1 MATQGLSSIGISV
14 KVNDVEMNYVQE
26 ISDIGGAPSE
36 LDATCFNDSLKHY
49 VPGVQDTQAYEITY
63 LFDNADASSDYRVL
77 KALQDAK
84 SVVPVAVTLPDG
96 TVFAST
102 GYVSTYVVGTKV
114 DELIT
119 AMLVVML
126 QSDWTVTNPA

>member
-1 MATQGLSSIGISV
+1 M
-14 KVNDVEMNYVQE
+14 
-26 ISDIGGAPSE
+26 
-36 LDATCFNDSLKHY
+36 
-49 VPGVQDTQAYEITY
+49 
-63 LFDNADASSDYRVL
+63 
-77 KALQDAK
+77 
-84 SVVPVAVTLPDG
+84 AVTLPDG

-102 GYVSTYVVGTKV
+102 GYVSTYVVGAKV